1 MTDFKAFVKCFRM
14 QTMDD
19 ENNDDND
26 FLMMMM
32 MLMKTEKQL
41 PLLKLWVR

>member
-14 QTMDD
+14 QTMDY

-32 MLMKTEKQL
+32 KTKKRL